1 MSRPTT
7 PIVYEPSA
15 GMHIAMAATVAIA
28 MARHYNRK
36 VRFTFNEVKLTVNK
50 RLSPRHVQRTFEH
63 ICESHA
69 VRYFGSFAE
78 LAERKRRAAEIKSK
92 QEAIDKLLSNLP
104 STKLEAAAFLARWV
118 HLADDVGVE
127 GRQLIVSNALRALGF
142 VKSQHVGDPRFLDG
156 TIDQLSHIEYIAG
169 QVLSML
175 DAWGC
180 VHPMVGKWAEELAE
194 KIKWASELAEK
205 SK

>member
-7 PIVYEPSA
+7 PIIYEPVA

-36 VRFTFNEVKLTVNK
+36 VCFTFNQVKLTVSK
-50 RLSPRHVQRTFEH
+50 RLSPRHVHRTFEH

-69 VRYFGSFAE
+69 TRYFGSPAGLAE
-78 LAERKRRAAEIKSK
+78 LKRRAAEIKSK

-104 STKLEAAAFLARWV
+104 STKLEAAAFLANWV
-118 HLADDVGVE
+118 PLADDVDVDARE
-127 GRQLIVSNALRALGF
+127 LIVSCVLRSLGF

-175 DAWGC
+175 DACGC
-180 VHPMVGKWAEELAE
+180 VHPMIGKWAKDLAE
-194 KIKWASELAEK
+194 KITS
-205 SK
+205 